1 MPVLQ
6 HKRMCSSYMLVAAHN
21 KKKLC
26 TYVNILPVTGEQ
38 LLEALA
44 VYKREHGNVAV
55 PVRFIVPEGAGY
67 PEDVWGMPLGM
78 RVAKVYTYI
87 HTYIYT

>member
-1 MPVLQ
+1 MHVNV
-6 HKRMCSSYMLVAAHN
+6 SLV
-21 KKKLC
+21 
-26 TYVNILPVTGEQ
+26 IGEQ

-87 HTYIYT
+87 QAHSVTSYHTLW